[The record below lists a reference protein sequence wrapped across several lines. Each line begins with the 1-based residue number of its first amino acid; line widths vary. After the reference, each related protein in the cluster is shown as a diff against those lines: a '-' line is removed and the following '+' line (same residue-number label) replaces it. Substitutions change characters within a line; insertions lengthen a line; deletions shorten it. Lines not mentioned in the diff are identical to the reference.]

1 MRSLLKIFKD
11 VLNMSKITEAATGLM
26 AATYAVHHKE
36 YNKGF
41 ITGTLSAVGGV
52 LVGLALSDAIAIVGT
67 YINNK
72 Q

>member
-1 MRSLLKIFKD
+1 
-11 VLNMSKITEAATGLM
+11 MSKITEVATGLM

>member
-1 MRSLLKIFKD
+1 
-11 VLNMSKITEAATGLM
+11 MSKITEVAKGLK
-26 AATYAVHHKE
+26 AATYAVHHDE

-41 ITGTLSAVGGV
+41 IKGTLSTVGGV
-52 LVGLALSDAIAIVGT
+52 LAGLALADVVAIVGT

>member
-1 MRSLLKIFKD
+1 
-11 VLNMSKITEAATGLM
+11 MSKITEAATGLM

-52 LVGLALSDAIAIVGT
+52 LVGLALADVVVIVGT
-67 YINNK
+67 YAKNK